1 MNPIERVDFP
11 EIDGWIERCAM
22 RGVQLEQMLVIPQL
36 FSIVVCRDLA
46 LGSDGKVSEMT
57 QYVQLYGGTIDENG
71 RKFLARQ
78 HAKLRFGAGDADSII
93 PEISRDQSPT
103 DQSSFATLEN
113 NMMKAGM
120 PAQVGMDQMHWSHI
134 PVHAQILQEIV
145 DQVHAPEDNG
155 GGAPAASQAFAAESG
170 ANPGEDIENPRGLLQ
185 LLQMASQHIQE
196 HLQYGAQQIGMQEQA
211 EQVMKML
218 RDLRPTIK
226 ALNLAVATQERVEQA
241 QREEQQ
247 REMEALQEQ
256 ASQAE
261 IEKAK
266 YKVDRDAE
274 IARYR
279 VDRENEV
286 AMRKLELEG
295 RRGAVKDDIAVRRA
309 DGDEARRDA
318 ETSARIDAQQKLAQ
332 AKVSAANSAA
342 RFDATNQVTGQQTVS
357 PSDIIGGGGDEEAL
371 NYTSL

>member
-1 MNPIERVDFP
+1 
-11 EIDGWIERCAM
+11 
-22 RGVQLEQMLVIPQL
+22 
-36 FSIVVCRDLA
+36 
-46 LGSDGKVSEMT
+46 
-57 QYVQLYGGTIDENG
+57 
-71 RKFLARQ
+71 
-78 HAKLRFGAGDADSII
+78 
-93 PEISRDQSPT
+93 
-103 DQSSFATLEN
+103 
-113 NMMKAGM
+113 
-120 PAQVGMDQMHWSHI
+120 
-134 PVHAQILQEIV
+134 
-145 DQVHAPEDNG
+145 
-155 GGAPAASQAFAAESG
+155 
-170 ANPGEDIENPRGLLQ
+170 
-185 LLQMASQHIQE
+185 MASQHIQE

-295 RRGAVKDDIAVRRA
+295 HRGAVQDAIADRRSQ
-309 DGDEARRDA
+309 GDEMRRDR
-318 ETSARIDAQQKLAQ
+318 ETSSRIDAQQQMAQ
-332 AKVSAANSAA
+332 AKVNAANAAA
-342 RFDATNQVTGQQTVS
+342 RFDVTTQVPGRQAVS
-357 PSDIIGGGGDEEAL
+357 PSDISGVDENETL
-371 NYTSL
+371 DLTGL